1 MSEVR
6 SNIAQQG
13 FSRRGPGMGAP
24 TEKPKNGQQTLR
36 RLAGY
41 FRPERRYVIYL
52 ATAVVLAVAA
62 SVVAPRLQSSVIDEL
77 VARRFGAILP
87 LLGWMLG
94 IYILHGCATL
104 LQGFLTFCLICK
116 IFIAEVGRQQL
127 ICSRIPGF
135 KVTAVENTA
144 NNIAS
149 YTQETIAGRGFA
161 SRSLRSAVNSGTS

>member
-13 FSRRGPGMGAP
+13 FGRRGPGMGAP

-52 ATAVVLAVAA
+52 AAAVVLAVAA

-104 LQGFLTFCLICK
+104 LQGFL
-116 IFIAEVGRQQL
+116 
-127 ICSRIPGF
+127 
-135 KVTAVENTA
+135 
-144 NNIAS
+144 
-149 YTQETIAGRGFA
+149 
-161 SRSLRSAVNSGTS
+161 SARLSPRMSPT